1 MDQWGGYHIIYMC
14 VYIYIPA
21 ARHLL
26 HAATSKTCIQLEFCA
41 SLEPGFRNNYAT
53 CPQIDLLNKVSHVL
67 LYMWYETG
75 MFAARSPPHAA
86 MFSGIARIQ
95 GLWGLWQWAFH
106 RNFYGIWRG
115 QAWICRLWGRDQRDG
130 A

>member
-1 MDQWGGYHIIYMC
+1 MDQWGGYHIIY
-14 VYIYIPA
+14 VYTYIPA
-21 ARHLL
+21 ARHLP

-53 CPQIDLLNKVSHVL
+53 CPEIDLLNNVSHVL

-75 MFAARSPPHAA
+75 ALLESRVCRD
-86 MFSGIARIQ
+86 SGSGPSVGISMEF
-95 GLWGLWQWAFH
+95 GGGKPGFTD
-106 RNFYGIWRG
+106 YGAG
-115 QAWICRLWGRDQRDG
+115 TSVTERDE